1 MRRPLLV
8 LLAAPVVAVLA
19 AAAPAMAQATGG
31 APAPAASAVATAA
44 SAATPAPEVGQP
56 APDFTA
62 EWADASGPGAAPLS
76 LKDYR
81 GKVVVLA
88 FYPKDRSSG
97 CTAELHKFRDEHDT
111 LFGKDVVVLPISVD
125 DVATHASWASDDSF
139 PFRLVADPDLTIAAL
154 YGSKM
159 AERPMASRT
168 VFVIGKDGQVAWR
181 DMRFNAL
188 NEKAYAT
195 LAAEVAKARD

>member
-8 LLAAPVVAVLA
+8 LLAAPVALFA
-19 AAAPAMAQATGG
+19 AATPALAQATGG
-31 APAPAASAVATAA
+31 APASAAAAATAA
-44 SAATPAPEVGQP
+44 APAPEVGQP

-62 EWADASGPGAAPLS
+62 QWADATGPGSAPLS
-76 LKDYR
+76 LRDYR

-125 DVATHASWASDDSF
+125 DVATHASWASEDAF
-139 PFRLVADPDLTIAAL
+139 PFRLVADPDLTVAAL

-168 VFVIGKDGQVAWR
+168 VFVIGKDGLVAWR